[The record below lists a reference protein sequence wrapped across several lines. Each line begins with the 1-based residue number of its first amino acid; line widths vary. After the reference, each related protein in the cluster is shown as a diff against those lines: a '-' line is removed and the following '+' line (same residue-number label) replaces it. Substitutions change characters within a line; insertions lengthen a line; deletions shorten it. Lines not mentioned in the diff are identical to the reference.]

1 MKIKNKLN
9 GCIVSII
16 TPMKKNKNIDFNE
29 FKKLLNK
36 LLNKV
41 DGFVICG
48 TTGESTS
55 INTKEKIKLAK
66 ISRKIIKNGKP
77 LIFGNSEI
85 DTYKAIKLNLKLK
98 KIGID
103 VILQNVPYY
112 VCKNSKNILAHFKE
126 INKYNIPIIL
136 YNVPSRTG
144 VDISLKT
151 IIKIS
156 KFKNIIAIKESS
168 YNIIKILEIKYNT
181 NLKCF
186 SGDDITS
193 PLSFFLGADGIIS
206 VTANIFPEIISKS
219 FKEAKINKEIYNFNK
234 MLFIE
239 SNPCP
244 IKYIMK
250 KKKIIKS
257 CTTRLPLINISKNN
271 KKKIIK
277 AYNNVK
283 KNI

>member
-16 TPMKKNKNIDFNE
+16 TPMKKNKNIDFYE
-29 FKKLLNK
+29 FKKLLTK

-66 ISRKIIKNGKP
+66 ISRNVVKNKP

-85 DTYKAIKLNLKLK
+85 DTYKAIKLNIKLK
-98 KIGID
+98 KMGID
-103 VILQNVPYY
+103 AILQNVPYY

-126 INKYNIPIIL
+126 INKHNIPIII
-136 YNVPSRTG
+136 YNIPSRTG
-144 VDISLKT
+144 VDINLKT
-151 IIKIS
+151 IIKVS

-168 YNIIKILEIKYNT
+168 YNIIKILDIKYNT

-186 SGDDITS
+186 SGDDVTS
-193 PLSFFLGADGIIS
+193 PISFFLGADGIIS

-219 FKEAKINKEIYNFNK
+219 FKEKKINKEIYNFNK
-234 MLFIE
+234 ILFIE

-250 KKKIIKS
+250 KKKIIKNY
-257 CTTRLPLINISKNN
+257 TTRLPLVNINKKN
-271 KKKIIK
+271 KKKILK
-277 AYNNVK
+277 T
-283 KNI
+283 